1 MIGGGEP
8 PEERSPAERGLD
20 RHLELLRRL
29 DSEEPGRSLVQTV
42 VRTARWQRAARA
54 PLRVAGMIA
63 GALFDGVLR
72 QVAMGGRRRR

>member
-20 RHLELLRRL
+20 QHLELLRRPGA
-29 DSEEPGRSLVQTV
+29 EEPGRSLVQTV

-72 QVAMGGRRRR
+72 LVAMGGRRRR